1 MNTTGEIPHR
11 INQKTI
17 RVCEDVKINVKL
29 KLSALWIALMFLYTY
44 ADILGFYAPGNIE
57 ELISGEIAGIRMTQE
72 LLLGST
78 ILMMIP
84 SAMVFLSLS
93 LQAKANRLVN
103 IIVGIVYII
112 VLGGT
117 FLTGRNPAYYILF
130 GLLKA
135 VLLAMIVWHS
145 WKWPKKEDVRGCKI
159 NCVNGLS

>member
-1 MNTTGEIPHR
+1 MSTTREIPHR
-11 INQKTI
+11 TNQKTI
-17 RVCEDVKINVKL
+17 RVFEDVKVNVKL

-72 LLLGST
+72 LLLGSA
-78 ILMMIP
+78 ILMVIP

-145 WKWPKKEDVRGCKI
+145 WKWPKKET
-159 NCVNGLS
+159 

>member
-1 MNTTGEIPHR
+1 
-11 INQKTI
+11 
-17 RVCEDVKINVKL
+17 
-29 KLSALWIALMFLYTY
+29 
-44 ADILGFYAPGNIE
+44 
-57 ELISGEIAGIRMTQE
+57 
-72 LLLGST
+72 
-78 ILMMIP
+78 
-84 SAMVFLSLS
+84 MVFLSLS

-145 WKWPKKEDVRGCKI
+145 WKWPKKEDV
-159 NCVNGLS
+159 SD